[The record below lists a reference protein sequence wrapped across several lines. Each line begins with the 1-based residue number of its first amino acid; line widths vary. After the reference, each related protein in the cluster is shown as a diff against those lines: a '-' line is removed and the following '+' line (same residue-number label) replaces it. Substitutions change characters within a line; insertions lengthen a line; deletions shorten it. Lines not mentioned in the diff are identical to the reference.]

1 MRLEPGV
8 FLGHRLGGQAL
19 DGLTLTYYEYAGGS
33 NLPIHQHEHAYA
45 SFPVLG
51 GYEEHCSR
59 DAHSCGEGRGVF
71 HPPGEMHRDRF
82 HPAGATIFSLELD
95 DRWRA
100 RLRDLG
106 IPVDRRLELGPAV
119 CSRARRLTR
128 LLACGAAPLRL
139 EAATLELLSELPMA
153 RRERT
158 TPRWIDLVRRHLD
171 ECVTRP
177 SLASLAAMAD
187 VHPVHLARTFRE
199 TQGVTVG
206 GYFRDVRV
214 ARATELLRDPRRALT
229 DIALECGFSDQSHL
243 CREFKR
249 AIGVSPALFCAR
261 R

>member
-8 FLGHRLGGQAL
+8 FLGERLGGQAL
-19 DGLTLTYYEYAGGS
+19 DGLTLTYYEYAGCS
-33 NLPIHQHEHAYA
+33 NLPFHEHECAYA

-59 DAHSCGEGRGVF
+59 EAHPCSAGRGVF
-71 HPPGEMHRDRF
+71 HPPGEVHRDRIN
-82 HPAGATIFSLELD
+82 PAGATIFSLELD
-95 DRWRA
+95 DRWLA
-100 RLRDLG
+100 RIRDLG
-106 IPVDRRLELGPAV
+106 MPVDKRLELGTAV
-119 CSRARRLTR
+119 CSRARRLMR

-139 EAATLELLSELPMA
+139 EAGTLDLLVELPMEK
-153 RRERT
+153 RERT
-158 TPRWIDLVRRHLD
+158 TPDWILRVRRHLD

-177 SLASLAAMAD
+177 SLVSLAAIAG

-206 GYFRDVRV
+206 DYFRGVRV
-214 ARATELLRDPRRALT
+214 ARATELLGDPRRPLT
-229 DIALECGFSDQSHL
+229 DIAIECGFSDHSHL

-249 AIGVSPALFCAR
+249 ATGVSPARFRSR